1 MPSRFRF
8 ALWPVLALALAP
20 LPAAAAPPTRPT
32 PAPVDPLADFEA
44 WTGARLLF
52 TRNGTAPEVLY
63 ATTPELDAAG
73 RRAAARILAA
83 EARHYPKGALAAI
96 GLKTVSVFAGCG
108 DPDGDGYRPWVDSLN
123 GYRYFGRWHRVGAIA
138 ACYYTD
144 SQLPLTF
151 HHEVFH
157 HVDASKGGQTTSA
170 FFTEDDARFADAV
183 SLARPYPA
191 LDLDPRTLDALR
203 AVSTGEV
210 LEESVGKYSEKGA
223 GEDQAETARWFQ
235 GHLADGLI
243 QAAQRPELAGS
254 QRILHLLR
262 EYKKA
267 LPSLTAAWFASVALG
282 ESPSELTSQKGSRD
296 EVEARPRTPRVA
308 PDVQRDNPYLA
319 KVDAEIAD
327 PAWRKAIRQVQ
338 PATVRLGGGSGVN
351 IDPSGLILTAG
362 HVSDNVG
369 DRFTVAFPDG
379 RTFKGVTIA
388 SDHFL
393 DLGLVRLEGARD
405 LPIAA
410 LAAAAPEVGDPVAI
424 VGQPGTRTPGGEPTG
439 YQPWHVSV
447 GEIRGFLPDILGK
460 QSLGRTKHDAWTYW
474 GHSGSPLFDTRGRII
489 ALHNSWDSKTA
500 MRHAVPWEAIRLFLS
515 RNVSL

>member
-1 MPSRFRF
+1 MPSRSRF
-8 ALWPVLALALAP
+8 AVWSVLALALAP
-20 LPAAAAPPTRPT
+20 LPAAAAPPAR
-32 PAPVDPLADFEA
+32 PAPSDVSADAQADFEA
-44 WTGARLLF
+44 WTGARLVF
-52 TRNGTAPEVLY
+52 TRKATPSEVLY

-73 RRAAARILAA
+73 RRAAARILAE
-83 EARHYPKGALAAI
+83 EARHYPRGALAAM
-96 GLKTVSVFAGCG
+96 GLKTVAVFAGCG
-108 DPDGDGYRPWVDSLN
+108 DPDGDGYRPWVESLN

-157 HVDASKGGQTTSA
+157 HIDASKGGETTSA
-170 FFTEDDARFADAV
+170 FFTEDDARFTDAV
-183 SLARPYPA
+183 ALTRPYPP
-191 LDLDPRTLDALR
+191 LELDASTVKALR
-203 AVSTGEV
+203 GVATGEV

-223 GEDQAETARWFQ
+223 GEDQAETARWLQ
-235 GHLADGLI
+235 GHLADGLL
-243 QAAQRPELAGS
+243 QAAFRPELAGS
-254 QRILHLLR
+254 QRVLHLLR

-267 LPSLTAAWFASVALG
+267 LPSLSTAWFVSVALG
-282 ESPSELTSQKGSRD
+282 DALTSQRTSRSD
-296 EVEARPRTPRVA
+296 A
-308 PDVQRDNPYLA
+308 PAAAQPVVRDNPYLA
-319 KVDAEIAD
+319 KVDAEIED
-327 PAWRKAIRQVQ
+327 PAWRRAIRQVQ

-405 LPIAA
+405 LPIAT
-410 LAAAAPEVGDPVAI
+410 LAPAAPEVGDPVAI
-424 VGQPGTRTPGGEPTG
+424 IGQPGTRTPGGEPTG

-474 GHSGSPLFDTRGRII
+474 GHSGSPLFDTRGRVI

-515 RNVSL
+515 RN